1 MFDSTAS
8 VLPAPLE
15 GMFVPRGALGRRKR
29 SLDIAIAVFLVLLLL
44 PLLLAIAIIV
54 RLDSAGP
61 ALFRQRRGGLGGA
74 PFVIYK
80 FRTMRVVEDG
90 AAIRQASR
98 NDLRCTGV
106 GRVLRRLSL
115 DELPQLFNVL
125 RGEMSLVGPR
135 PHALAHDAQFLRDHP
150 LYSYRFMVRPGIT
163 GLAQVSGWR
172 GEIQDPADMAHRLER
187 DLEYVRTWSFW
198 GDVRILCATLRCPTD
213 PRAY

>member
-1 MFDSTAS
+1 MFDTTAS
-8 VLPAPLE
+8 VLPVSLE
-15 GMFVPRGALGRRKR
+15 ATFAQRGALGRRKR
-29 SLDIAIAVFLVLLLL
+29 SLDVAIAVALLLVLM
-44 PLLLAIAIIV
+44 PLLLAIAVIV
-54 RLDSAGP
+54 RLDGSGP

-90 AAIRQASR
+90 AAVRQASR
-98 NDLRCTGV
+98 NDVRCTAV
-106 GRVLRRLSL
+106 GRILRRLSL
-115 DELPQLFNVL
+115 DELPQLINVL
-125 RGEMSLVGPR
+125 KGEMSLVGPR
-135 PHALAHDAQFLRDHP
+135 PHALAHDSRFQREHP

-172 GEIQDPADMAHRLER
+172 GEARRPAEIARRLEK

-198 GDVRILCATLRCPTD
+198 GDVMILCATLKCPMD